1 VLPDQNSNSNT
12 KKKRILAVDDE
23 PDITLT
29 VKAGLEATGLFQV
42 NTFND
47 PELALSSFK
56 PRLYDI
62 VLLDF
67 KMPKMY
73 GYELYDEM
81 KKIDIRPKENSSY
94 VRSSTEPFN
103 DDMKLDQERVKKWL
117 VHFGLLR
124 KESDWYHIHVSGH
137 GSRDQLQH
145 IVRNSNSKKVIPIHT
160 EYEEYYAN
168 WHDNVVNVTLNS
180 SLEI

>member
-12 KKKRILAVDDE
+12 KKRWIL

-81 KKIDIRPKENSSY
+81 KKIDNKVKVCFMTATYQNYEGLRAAFPTIELECYIQKPVANKDLIR
-94 VRSSTEPFN
+94 
-103 DDMKLDQERVKKWL
+103 RVTA
-117 VHFGLLR
+117 
-124 KESDWYHIHVSGH
+124 E
-137 GSRDQLQH
+137 
-145 IVRNSNSKKVIPIHT
+145 
-160 EYEEYYAN
+160 
-168 WHDNVVNVTLNS
+168 
-180 SLEI
+180 LEQQ